1 MMLTTKSAT
10 ATLAKQAIASRA
22 ALTAAARSKH
32 TLPEL
37 PYAYD
42 VSLSSS
48 ISHAVMV
55 ILNRTS
61 TTVI

>member
-22 ALTAAARSKH
+22 ALTVAARSKH